1 MGTIKLEGDPPFD
14 VVAQSAAAE
23 AMGNTVEVTFQISNP
38 GGQPSVVSLKVRMTP
53 DVARS
58 VGTQMT
64 VHAGV
69 AERW

>member
-14 VVAQSAAAE
+14 VVAQNAAAE
-23 AMGNTVEVTFQISNP
+23 AMGNTVEVTFQISNA
-38 GGQPSVVSLKVRMTP
+38 GGQPSVISLKVRMTP

-58 VGTQMT
+58 VGTQI
-64 VHAGV
+64 VVAASV

>member
-14 VVAQSAAAE
+14 VVAQSAAAK

-69 AERW
+69 AERS